1 MTDIGYLK
9 SFQINSETSST
20 SGESSLFSR
29 TLLIFDFDDTL
40 FCTKYF
46 DTFSLSY
53 KDIFTCRLSLEE
65 VNPCLVRELKQLEST
80 VIDLFSNLSQYY
92 DVIIVSNA
100 DITWINNCLTHFL
113 EELKEYIN
121 DNSIK
126 IYSAKN
132 MFSKF
137 TKNKY
142 EWKVKCF
149 KKVINDLYKNDVNFS
164 DLNVI
169 SIGDRNEEKKAV
181 FNLEKIIKF
190 HKIIPKFIRMISFP
204 SAATIILQLKYLKN
218 NLNNMIYETNSIF
231 KLTIQFKNDNPE
243 IICVSPKKIKNEK
256 IIKNYLKE
264 KYFHEENI
272 SSYLNE
278 IDEKL

>member
-100 DITWINNCLTHFL
+100 DITWVNNCLTHFL

-121 DNSIK
+121 DNGIK

-243 IICVSPKKIKNEK
+243 ILCVSPKKTKNEGV
-256 IIKNYLKE
+256 IKNYLKE
-264 KYFHEENI
+264 KYFHEENV

>member
-53 KDIFTCRLSLEE
+53 KDIFTCRVSLEE

-121 DNSIK
+121 DNGIK

-149 KKVINDLYKNDVNFS
+149 KKVINDLCKNDVNFS

>member
-53 KDIFTCRLSLEE
+53 KDIFTCRVSLEE

>member
-53 KDIFTCRLSLEE
+53 KDIFTCRVSLEE

-243 IICVSPKKIKNEK
+243 IICVSPKKKQKMKKLSK
-256 IIKNYLKE
+256 II
-264 KYFHEENI
+264 
-272 SSYLNE
+272 
-278 IDEKL
+278 

>member
-9 SFQINSETSST
+9 SFKINSETSST

-53 KDIFTCRLSLEE
+53 KDIFTCRVSLEE

>member
-243 IICVSPKKIKNEK
+243 IICVSPKKTKNEK